1 MAYYLPALPWIL
13 WMSSIIGWLIL
24 IVETLFAAPLW
35 AVAHMIPSEGDGM
48 AGQHGKQ
55 GYMLLFGILAR
66 PPLMVAGLFAAMIIM
81 MGIGKFVGFAFLV
94 YYSSVSAGH
103 VGIVSWIVHSI
114 MLCAAMVIFSHKI
127 FGLITHLPD
136 KVIRWIG
143 QMHDDLGTGESENRF
158 RGIAAAGAAHISSGA
173 ATAAKTLAGPKSPG
187 GAPGEP
193 KADTP
198 GESPGAK
205 KETAALST
213 GMQQDSRKED
223 DKGGM

>member
-1 MAYYLPALPWIL
+1 
-13 WMSSIIGWLIL
+13 
-24 IVETLFAAPLW
+24 
-35 AVAHMIPSEGDGM
+35 
-48 AGQHGKQ
+48 
-55 GYMLLFGILAR
+55 
-66 PPLMVAGLFAAMIIM
+66 
-81 MGIGKFVGFAFLV
+81 
-94 YYSSVSAGH
+94 
-103 VGIVSWIVHSI
+103 

-173 ATAAKTLAGPKSPG
+173 ATAAKTLAAPKSPG
-187 GAPGEP
+187 GAP
-193 KADTP
+193 KADSPGESP